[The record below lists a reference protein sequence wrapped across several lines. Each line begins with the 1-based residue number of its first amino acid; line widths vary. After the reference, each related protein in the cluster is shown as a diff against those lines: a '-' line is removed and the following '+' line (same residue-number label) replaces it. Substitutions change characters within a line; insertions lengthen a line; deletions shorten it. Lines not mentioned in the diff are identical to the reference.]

1 MNKII
6 LVLSSILI
14 LFFEIQ
20 SYSEEKFIFGK
31 AQVID
36 GDTIKI
42 NRKSIRLHGIDAPE
56 MKQLCIDEDKKNY
69 ACGLVSK
76 KFLESFIKEVM
87 KIKNYENV
95 FCYYKELDR
104 YKRIIGECFVGPKKI
119 YSLNSAMT
127 LSGNAV
133 AYLRYS
139 DKYLDD
145 QNKAKLE
152 KKGIWSG
159 IFIFPEEWRRKNK

>member
-6 LVLSSILI
+6 LVLFSILI

-56 MKQLCIDEDKKNY
+56 MKQLCKDEDKENY
-69 ACGLVSK
+69 ACGHVSK
-76 KFLESFIKEVM
+76 KFLKL
-87 KIKNYENV
+87 N
-95 FCYYKELDR
+95 
-104 YKRIIGECFVGPKKI
+104 II
-119 YSLNSAMT
+119 
-127 LSGNAV
+127 
-133 AYLRYS
+133 
-139 DKYLDD
+139 
-145 QNKAKLE
+145 
-152 KKGIWSG
+152 
-159 IFIFPEEWRRKNK
+159 

>member
-6 LVLSSILI
+6 LVLFSILI

-56 MKQLCIDEDKKNY
+56 MKQLCKDEDKENY
-69 ACGLVSK
+69 ACGHESK
-76 KFLESFIKEVM
+76 KFLKSFITDVM

-95 FCYYKELDR
+95 FCYYNELDR
-104 YKRIIGECFVGPKKI
+104 YKRIVGECFVGPKKI
-119 YSLNSAMT
+119 YSLNSAMI
-127 LSGNAV
+127 LSGSV
-133 AYLRYS
+133 ATGSAGTHVTSIPSSSSRM
-139 DKYLDD
+139 
-145 QNKAKLE
+145 N
-152 KKGIWSG
+152 
-159 IFIFPEEWRRKNK
+159 